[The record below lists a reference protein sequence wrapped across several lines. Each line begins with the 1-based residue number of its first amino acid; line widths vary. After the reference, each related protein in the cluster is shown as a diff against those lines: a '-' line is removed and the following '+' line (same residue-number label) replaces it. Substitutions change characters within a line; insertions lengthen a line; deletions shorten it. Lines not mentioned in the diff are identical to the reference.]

1 MNKMKKIRVY
11 GVISRCGSAEKIRFV
26 ETEENIS
33 FNSKR
38 AAELLADQGVIVD
51 EILQITE
58 LNERTVYEVS
68 K

>member
-1 MNKMKKIRVY
+1 MELYPDVVAQK
-11 GVISRCGSAEKIRFV
+11 KIRFV

>member
-1 MNKMKKIRVY
+1 MNKMKRIRIY
-11 GVISRCGSAEKIRFV
+11 GVISRCGSVEKIRFI

-38 AAELLADQGVIVD
+38 AAELLADQNVIVD

>member
-1 MNKMKKIRVY
+1 MKRMKRIKVY
-11 GVISRCGSAEKIRFV
+11 GVISRCGSTETIRFV

-51 EILQITE
+51 EILQITK
-58 LNERTVYEVS
+58 LNEMTVYEVS

>member
-1 MNKMKKIRVY
+1 MKRIKVY
-11 GVISRCGSAEKIRFV
+11 GVISRCGSTEKIRFV

-38 AAELLADQGVIVD
+38 AVELLANQGVIAD
-51 EILQITE
+51 EILQIAE
-58 LNERTVYEVS
+58 LNQRKVYEIS